1 MRLHRFFVPS
11 LLGSLLVGVTLGA
24 PRLLAHS
31 GESADESA
39 GSYHS
44 NGSGDQVNSAS
55 VVLTPESG
63 VVGALVGV
71 QGRGFPANQPGR
83 LRLGPESVVPV
94 RTGSTGRFKVRV
106 TIPDVDP
113 GDMRVR
119 ASVDEV
125 RASTTFTVLDGASGP
140 PTTGPPTTAPPTTG
154 PPTTGPP
161 TTGMPLTWWRPEIGV
176 VWQWQLSGLPVD
188 TSVSADVFEID
199 LFDTDKSVVD
209 RLHAQGRKVICYLS
223 AGSYESWRPD
233 AERFPASVLGN
244 GNGWPGERW
253 LDIRALDVLG
263 PIMENRLDMCAQKG
277 FDAVEADN
285 VDGYANGTGFP
296 LTGAHQI
303 AYNRFLAGA
312 AHARG
317 LGIGLKND
325 VEQIGSLVGFFDFAV
340 NEECAQYDE
349 CELLVPFIKDGK
361 AVLHA
366 EYSSTT
372 EEYCPLTTRLGFS
385 SIRKNP
391 DLDAWRQLCP

>member
-1 MRLHRFFVPS
+1 MRLYRFFVPS

-24 PRLLAHS
+24 PGLLAHS
-31 GESADESA
+31 GEWADES
-39 GSYHS
+39 
-44 NGSGDQVNSAS
+44 QVNSAS
-55 VVLTPESG
+55 VVVIPESG

-71 QGRGFPANQPGR
+71 QGRGFPANRPGQ

-125 RASTTFTVLDGASGP
+125 RASTTFTVLDAAS
-140 PTTGPPTTAPPTTG
+140 APPTTG

-161 TTGMPLTWWRPEIGV
+161 TTPPTTVMPRTWWRPEIGV

-199 LFDTDKSVVD
+199 LFDNDKSVVD

-303 AYNRFLAGA
+303 AYNRFLADA

-325 VEQIGSLVGFFDFAV
+325 VEQIGYLVGFFDFAV

-349 CELLVPFIKDGK
+349 CELLVPFIKAGK

-372 EEYCPLTTRLGFS
+372 EEYCPLTTRLGFN

>member
-1 MRLHRFFVPS
+1 
-11 LLGSLLVGVTLGA
+11 
-24 PRLLAHS
+24 
-31 GESADESA
+31 
-39 GSYHS
+39 
-44 NGSGDQVNSAS
+44 
-55 VVLTPESG
+55 
-63 VVGALVGV
+63 
-71 QGRGFPANQPGR
+71 
-83 LRLGPESVVPV
+83 
-94 RTGSTGRFKVRV
+94 
-106 TIPDVDP
+106 
-113 GDMRVR
+113 MRVR
-119 ASVDEV
+119 ASIDEV
-125 RASTTFTVLDGASGP
+125 RASTTFTVLDGASTP
-140 PTTGPPTTAPPTTG
+140 PTTAPPTTPPTTAPPTTG
-154 PPTTGPP
+154 
-161 TTGMPLTWWRPEIGV
+161 MPRTWWRPEIGV

-199 LFDTDKSVVD
+199 LFDNDKSVVD

-233 AERFPASVLGN
+233 AASFPASVLGN

-263 PIMENRLDMCAQKG
+263 PIMENRLDRCAEKG

-303 AYNRFLAGA
+303 AYNRFLADA

-340 NEECAQYDE
+340 NEECAEYDE
-349 CELLVPFIKDGK
+349 CELSTPFIKAGK

-372 EEYCPLTTRLGFS
+372 DQYCPLTTRLGFS